1 MHGHGCQTGKAGK
14 VAPKKVKSSGKNTG
28 ATSGQQ
34 RASWAVYEEF
44 DLLDLYAQA
53 RENPSL
59 TIDKGLKAKAW
70 CDLTGALN
78 AKHKRALEKA
88 QYKSKLG
95 RIMRDYDLYK
105 EIKGLSG
112 VGVCPTSGKLTFPD
126 DVWDALIEAKP
137 KKQRSKVV
145 QLRDDGFEH
154 EEICS
159 MIAGDLR
166 ATGAEADTRETL
178 LGRMGPAEAAG
189 ESSIPHCPSKEAKA
203 TEIESDDEDENMG
216 APPDIMEMTS
226 ASAGP
231 PSNKQR
237 LASVRRIHDGAAR
250 ARRSQTSTLQQ
261 EMASSVPLLEEEIN
275 ESFGYDD
282 ESQLQADV

>member
-159 MIAGDLR
+159 MIA
-166 ATGAEADTRETL
+166 
-178 LGRMGPAEAAG
+178 
-189 ESSIPHCPSKEAKA
+189 EAKA